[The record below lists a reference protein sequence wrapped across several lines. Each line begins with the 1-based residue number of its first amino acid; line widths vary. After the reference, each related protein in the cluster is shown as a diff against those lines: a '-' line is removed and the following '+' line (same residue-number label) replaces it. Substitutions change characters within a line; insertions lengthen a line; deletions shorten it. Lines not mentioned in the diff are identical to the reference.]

1 MRGWRGA
8 SDCVMRSVWWRGN
21 ERDLEEPAER
31 ERVTRS
37 VWWHGEERGLKEPAE
52 RERVARSV

>member
-31 ERVTRS
+31 ERVAWS
-37 VWWHGEERGLKEPAE
+37 VGQRNVERGLEEPAE
-52 RERVARSV
+52 RERVTWSV